1 MHLQS
6 HSIQSMA
13 DINIASGSPATQGFP
28 HNDHHSSRCSQ
39 TGMCLTGCPKLMLG
53 SGVELRCQVAKQTA
67 LSRVGDGGRGV
78 GFDSAQLPMH
88 KITGHGHTVHERLQH

>member
-1 MHLQS
+1 
-6 HSIQSMA
+6 
-13 DINIASGSPATQGFP
+13 
-28 HNDHHSSRCSQ
+28 
-39 TGMCLTGCPKLMLG
+39 MLG

>member
-1 MHLQS
+1 MS
-6 HSIQSMA
+6 

-28 HNDHHSSRCSQ
+28 HNVQHSSRCSQ
-39 TGMCLTGCPKLMLG
+39 TGMRLTGCPQLMLV
-53 SGVELRCQVAKQTA
+53 SGVELRCQVAKRTA

-88 KITGHGHTVHERLQH
+88 KITGHGQRVHERLQH